1 MTTLLDKLKQLLRLK
16 IDRPAQP
23 ETVVGTATAVVT
35 HANVQ
40 RLAHMLALTDLTEY
54 SCEETFALLDEY
66 VDLVDNNAEAEVLM
80 PVVKQHL
87 DRCPHCRE
95 AFEDLLNALQANLH

>member
-1 MTTLLDKLKQLLRLK
+1 MTTFLDKLKQLLRLT
-16 IDRPAQP
+16 IDSPPQP
-23 ETVVGTATAVVT
+23 DMVSGTATAVVT
-35 HANVQ
+35 ETNIQ
-40 RLAHMLALTDLTEY
+40 RLARLLDLTDLTEY
-54 SCEETFALLDEY
+54 SCEETFELLDEY

-95 AFEDLLNALQANLH
+95 AFEDLLHALQANL